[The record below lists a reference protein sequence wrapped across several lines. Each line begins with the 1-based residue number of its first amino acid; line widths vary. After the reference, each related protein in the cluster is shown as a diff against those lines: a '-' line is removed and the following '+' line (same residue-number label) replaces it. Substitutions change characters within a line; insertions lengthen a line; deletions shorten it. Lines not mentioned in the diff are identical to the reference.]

1 MIKTQPLI
9 AINIILTL
17 IILFNLIR
25 PGRESKN
32 TEPGITA
39 AHAALSDFL
48 QSAREANFHE
58 LPKDG
63 RLKTKR
69 DALTKIVNSLPGKHR
84 DELREE
90 IKDAN
95 WYLEAHEILAT
106 PEPISFE
113 DRGGQLLSLN
123 ALTESP
129 AGNIPPSIYDKL
141 IARQKHINSLFRDEL
156 QKFVQAFKDSPTSL
170 QSEKINLQ
178 QFAMIADAL
187 TGQIDEPKLNSA
199 EQHLPDWILASQDWI
214 KRVDER
220 LSAISDKGSR
230 ADLSKT
236 NQLLQEGDALELQI
250 IGLDLPAPEGLI
262 TRITNLRSRLAEAER
277 TTLNEYQIWALGEI
291 RLVKSM
297 AGGKASEKIENIL
310 KGGLKGGKDK
320 NSSATQAYKLLLDK
334 SPTFCAKLLE
344 LSGVPIPSAADVTPE
359 FAPLI
364 SNKLNRTTRWN
375 GLPQLAQCLNRDLL
389 EQRLLKVDEA
399 LLRRPLDRLY
409 AETFE
414 ECWKYLE
421 GTEHRIKVAE
431 TAVKIEKR
439 PLTQP
444 R

>member
-1 MIKTQPLI
+1 MSKTQPLI
-9 AINIILTL
+9 AINIILLL

-25 PGRESKN
+25 LGRESKN
-32 TEPGITA
+32 TEPGMTA
-39 AHAALSDFL
+39 AHAALTDFL

-69 DALTKIVNSLPGKHR
+69 DALTKIVNRLPGKHR

-113 DRGGQLLSLN
+113 DRAGQLLSLN

-129 AGNIPPSIYDKL
+129 SENIHQSIQDKL
-141 IARQKHINSLFRDEL
+141 IARQKLITSFFRGEL
-156 QKFVQAFKDSPTSL
+156 QKFVQSFKENPTTL
-170 QSEKINLQ
+170 QAEIINLPQ
-178 QFAMIADAL
+178 LAMMADAL
-187 TGQIDEPKLNSA
+187 TDQMEESKLSLA
-199 EQHLPDWILASQDWI
+199 EQNLPDWILASQDWI
-214 KRVDER
+214 KRADER
-220 LSAISDKGSR
+220 LSAISVKGSR
-230 ADLSKT
+230 ADLANT

-297 AGGKASEKIENIL
+297 AGGKASEKIEKI
-310 KGGLKGGKDK
+310 LKGGKDK
-320 NSSATQAYKLLLDK
+320 DSSATQAYKLLLDK
-334 SPTFCAKLLE
+334 SPIFRAKLLE

-364 SNKLNRTTRWN
+364 SNKLNRTTHWN
-375 GLPQLAQCLNRDLL
+375 GLKHLAQCLNRDLL

-409 AETFE
+409 AEAFDD
-414 ECWKYLE
+414 CWQYLE
-421 GTEHRIKVAE
+421 DTEHRIKVAE
-431 TAVKIEKR
+431 AAVKTEKR
-439 PLTQP
+439 PLAQP

>member
-32 TEPGITA
+32 TESGIPA

-113 DRGGQLLSLN
+113 DRAGQLLSLN

-129 AGNIPPSIYDKL
+129 SENIPQSIQDKL
-141 IARQKHINSLFRDEL
+141 ISRQKIITSVFRGEL
-156 QKFVQAFKDSPTSL
+156 QKFVQLFKDNPTTL
-170 QSEKINLQ
+170 QAEKINLPQ
-178 QFAMIADAL
+178 LAMMADAL
-187 TGQIDEPKLNSA
+187 TGQMEEPKLNLA
-199 EQHLPDWILASQDWI
+199 EQNLPDWILASQDWI
-214 KRVDER
+214 KRADER

-230 ADLSKT
+230 ADLAKT
-236 NQLLQEGDALELQI
+236 NQLMQEGDTLELQI
-250 IGLDLPAPEGLI
+250 VGLNLPAPEDLI
-262 TRITNLRSRLAEAER
+262 TRITNLRYRLAEAER
-277 TTLNEYQIWALGEI
+277 TTLNEYQSWALGEI
-291 RLVKSM
+291 RSINSM
-297 AGGKASEKIENIL
+297 AGGKASEKIKKIL
-310 KGGLKGGKDK
+310 EGGSAKDP
-320 NSSATQAYKLLLDK
+320 SATQSYKLLLDK
-334 SPTFCAKLLE
+334 SPAFRAKLLE
-344 LSGVPIPSAADVTPE
+344 LSGVPIPAAADVTPE
-359 FAPLI
+359 FATLI
-364 SNKLNRTTRWN
+364 SNKLARATHWN
-375 GLPQLAQCLNRDLL
+375 GLTQLAQCLNRDLL

-431 TAVKIEKR
+431 TAVKTEKR
-439 PLTQP
+439 PLAQP

>member
-39 AHAALSDFL
+39 AHAALTDYL
-48 QSAREANFHE
+48 QSSREANFHE
-58 LPKDG
+58 LPNDG

-90 IKDAN
+90 INDAN

-113 DRGGQLLSLN
+113 DRAGQLLSLN

-129 AGNIPPSIYDKL
+129 SENIPQSIQDKL
-141 IARQKHINSLFRDEL
+141 ISRQKIITSVFRGEL
-156 QKFVQAFKDSPTSL
+156 QKFVRSFKDNPTTL
-170 QSEKINLQ
+170 QAEKINLPQ
-178 QFAMIADAL
+178 LAMMADAL
-187 TGQIDEPKLNSA
+187 TGQMEEPKLNLA
-199 EQHLPDWILASQDWI
+199 EQNLPDWILASQDWI
-214 KRVDER
+214 KRADER
-220 LSAISDKGSR
+220 LSAISVKGSR
-230 ADLSKT
+230 ADLANT

-250 IGLDLPAPEGLI
+250 IGLNLPAPEGLI

-310 KGGLKGGKDK
+310 EGGKDK

-439 PLTQP
+439 PLAQP